1 MGLTVNGTRIEDA
14 EIREEAGRLAEEVAR
29 NFPWLD
35 PVAQKLQAEDLA
47 KERIIEHQLLFEKSQ
62 RKLPELASE
71 EVKEEF
77 KRFTKRHGGEKGFL
91 QKFKIRKSDLPKVK
105 QDMADDLRF
114 RKYIQSIYQ
123 QLPQVTEEQIQS
135 EYENS
140 KASFKRPDEY
150 RAAHIVYHTNNGQD
164 PEEAKAKAEGD
175 LARLQKGESFAKIA
189 DEESDCP
196 GNGGDLGWFAEGY
209 MVEEFEDV
217 VFKLEFGK
225 YSDVFKTPFGY
236 HIARLDDKREGN
248 YVPLEEV
255 SIDIRQ
261 NLETENRD
269 RKFKEILSE
278 LRSQADIRTV

>member
-1 MGLTVNGTRIEDA
+1 MGLKVNGTRIEDA
-14 EIREEAGRLAEEVAR
+14 EIREEAGRLTEEVAR
-29 NFPWLD
+29 KFPWLD

-77 KRFTKRHGGEKGFL
+77 KRFTKRHGGEKRFL

-123 QLPQVTEEQIQS
+123 QLPHVTEEQIQS

-140 KASFKRPDEY
+140 KASYKRPDEY
-150 RAAHIVYHTNNGQD
+150 KAAHIVYHTNNGQD
-164 PEEAKAKAEGD
+164 PEEAKAKAEAA
-175 LARLQKGESFAKIA
+175 LVRLQKGESFAKIA

-236 HIARLDDKREGN
+236 HIARLDDKREGD

-269 RKFKEILSE
+269 QKFKEILSE
-278 LRSQADIRTV
+278 LRRQADIRTV

>member
-150 RAAHIVYHTNNGQD
+150 KAAHIVYHTNNGQD
-164 PEEAKAKAEGD
+164 PEEAKAKAEGA
-175 LARLQKGESFAKIA
+175 LVRLQKGESFAKIA

-278 LRSQADIRTV
+278 LRSQADIQTV

>member
-14 EIREEAGRLAEEVAR
+14 EIREEAGRLAEEIAR

-77 KRFTKRHGGEKGFL
+77 KRFTKRHGGEKRFL

-123 QLPQVTEEQIQS
+123 QLPHVTEEQIQS

-140 KASFKRPDEY
+140 KASYKRPDEY
-150 RAAHIVYHTNNGQD
+150 KAAHIVYHTNDGQD
-164 PEEAKAKAEGD
+164 PEEAKAKAEAA
-175 LARLQKGESFAKIA
+175 LVRLQKGESLAKIA

-236 HIARLDDKREGN
+236 HIARLDDKREGD

-269 RKFKEILSE
+269 QKFKEILSE
-278 LRSQADIRTV
+278 LRRQADIRTV

>member
-14 EIREEAGRLAEEVAR
+14 EIREEAGRLAEEIAR

-150 RAAHIVYHTNNGQD
+150 KAAHIVYHTNNGQD
-164 PEEAKAKAEGD
+164 PEEAKAKAEGA

>member
-14 EIREEAGRLAEEVAR
+14 EIREEAGRLAEEIAR

-91 QKFKIRKSDLPKVK
+91 QKYKIRKSDLPKVK

-150 RAAHIVYHTNNGQD
+150 KAAHIVYHTNNGQD
-164 PEEAKAKAEGD
+164 PEEAKAKAEGA

-209 MVEEFEDV
+209 MVEEFENV

>member
-1 MGLTVNGTRIEDA
+1 M
-14 EIREEAGRLAEEVAR
+14 
-29 NFPWLD
+29 
-35 PVAQKLQAEDLA
+35 AQKLQAEDLA

-77 KRFTKRHGGEKGFL
+77 KRFTKRHGGEKRFL

-123 QLPQVTEEQIQS
+123 QLPHVTEEQIQP

-140 KASFKRPDEY
+140 KASYKRPDEY
-150 RAAHIVYHTNNGQD
+150 KAAHIVYHTNDGQD
-164 PEEAKAKAEGD
+164 PEEAKAKAEAA
-175 LARLQKGESFAKIA
+175 LVRLQKGGSFAKIA
-189 DEESDCP
+189 DEESDYP

-236 HIARLDDKREGN
+236 HIARLDDKREGD

-255 SIDIRQ
+255 SRDIRQ

-269 RKFKEILSE
+269 QKFKEILSE
-278 LRSQADIRTV
+278 LRHQADIRTV

>member
-1 MGLTVNGTRIEDA
+1 MGLTINGTRIEDA

-71 EVKEEF
+71 EVEEEF

-105 QDMADDLRF
+105 QEMADDLRF

-123 QLPQVTEEQIQS
+123 QLPEVTEEQIQS

-150 RAAHIVYHTNNGQD
+150 KAAHIVYHTNNGQD
-164 PEEAKAKAEGD
+164 SEEAKAKAD
-175 LARLQKGESFAKIA
+175 DALARLQKGESFEKIA

-209 MVEEFEDV
+209 MVQEFEDV

-225 YSDVFKTPFGY
+225 CSDVFKTPFGY

-255 SIDIRQ
+255 SKNIRQ
-261 NLETENRD
+261 KLETENRD
-269 RKFKEILSE
+269 QKFKEILSE

>member
-1 MGLTVNGTRIEDA
+1 MGLTINGTRIEDA

-71 EVKEEF
+71 EVEEEF

-105 QDMADDLRF
+105 QEMADDLRF

-123 QLPQVTEEQIQS
+123 QLPEVTEEQIQS

-150 RAAHIVYHTNNGQD
+150 KAAHIVYHTNNGQD
-164 PEEAKAKAEGD
+164 SEEAKAKAD
-175 LARLQKGESFAKIA
+175 DALARLQKGESFEKIA

-209 MVEEFEDV
+209 MVQEFEDV

-225 YSDVFKTPFGY
+225 CSDVFKTPFGY

-248 YVPLEEV
+248 YVPLDEV
-255 SIDIRQ
+255 SKNIRQ
-261 NLETENRD
+261 KLETENRD
-269 RKFKEILSE
+269 QKFKEILSE

>member
-1 MGLTVNGTRIEDA
+1 MGLKVNGTRIEDA
-14 EIREEAGRLAEEVAR
+14 EIREEAGRLAEEIAR

-77 KRFTKRHGGEKGFL
+77 KRFTKRHGGEKRFL

-123 QLPQVTEEQIQS
+123 QLPHVTEEQIQS

-140 KASFKRPDEY
+140 KASYKRPDEY
-150 RAAHIVYHTNNGQD
+150 KAAHIVYHTNDGQD
-164 PEEAKAKAEGD
+164 PEEAKAKAEGA

-236 HIARLDDKREGN
+236 HIARLDDKREGD

-269 RKFKEILSE
+269 QKFKEILSE
-278 LRSQADIRTV
+278 LRRQADIRTV

>member
-14 EIREEAGRLAEEVAR
+14 EIREEAGRLAEEIAR

-105 QDMADDLRF
+105 QDMADNLRF
-114 RKYIQSIYQ
+114 RKYIQSIYE

-150 RAAHIVYHTNNGQD
+150 KAAHIVYHTNNGQD
-164 PEEAKAKAEGD
+164 PEEAKAKAEGA
-175 LARLQKGESFAKIA
+175 LARLQKGESFQKIA

-248 YVPLEEV
+248 YVPMEEV

>member
-91 QKFKIRKSDLPKVK
+91 QKFKIRKRDLPKVK

-150 RAAHIVYHTNNGQD
+150 KAAHIVYHTNNGQD

>member
-1 MGLTVNGTRIEDA
+1 M
-14 EIREEAGRLAEEVAR
+14 
-29 NFPWLD
+29 
-35 PVAQKLQAEDLA
+35 
-47 KERIIEHQLLFEKSQ
+47 
-62 RKLPELASE
+62 
-71 EVKEEF
+71 
-77 KRFTKRHGGEKGFL
+77 
-91 QKFKIRKSDLPKVK
+91 
-105 QDMADDLRF
+105 
-114 RKYIQSIYQ
+114 
-123 QLPQVTEEQIQS
+123 
-135 EYENS
+135 
-140 KASFKRPDEY
+140 
-150 RAAHIVYHTNNGQD
+150 
-164 PEEAKAKAEGD
+164 
-175 LARLQKGESFAKIA
+175 QKGESFAKIA
-189 DEESDCP
+189 DEDSDCP

>member
-14 EIREEAGRLAEEVAR
+14 EIREEAGRLAEEIAR

-150 RAAHIVYHTNNGQD
+150 KAAHIVYHTNNGQD
-164 PEEAKAKAEGD
+164 PEEAKAKAEGALD
-175 LARLQKGESFAKIA
+175 RLQKGVSFAKIA

>member
-1 MGLTVNGTRIEDA
+1 MGLTINGTRIEDA

-35 PVAQKLQAEDLA
+35 PVAQKLQAEDMA

-62 RKLPELASE
+62 RKLPDLARE
-71 EVKEEF
+71 EVEEEF

-105 QDMADDLRF
+105 QEMADDLRF

-123 QLPQVTEEQIQS
+123 QLPEVTEEQIQS
-135 EYENS
+135 EYERS

-150 RAAHIVYHTNNGQD
+150 KAAHIVYHTNNGQD
-164 PEEAKAKAEGD
+164 SEEAKAKAD
-175 LARLQKGESFAKIA
+175 DALARLQKGESFEKIA

-209 MVEEFEDV
+209 MVQEFEDV

-225 YSDVFKTPFGY
+225 CSDVFKTSFGY
-236 HIARLDDKREGN
+236 HIVRLDDKREGN
-248 YVPLEEV
+248 YAPLDEV
-255 SIDIRQ
+255 SKDIRQ
-261 NLETENRD
+261 TLETENRNH
-269 RKFKEILSE
+269 KFKEILSE
-278 LRSQADIRTV
+278 LRSQADIRTA

>member
-140 KASFKRPDEY
+140 KASYKRPDEY
-150 RAAHIVYHTNNGQD
+150 KAAHIVYHTNDGQD
-164 PEEAKAKAEGD
+164 PEEAKAKAEGA
-175 LARLQKGESFAKIA
+175 LVRLQKGESFAKIA

-248 YVPLEEV
+248 YVPLQEV

>member
-14 EIREEAGRLAEEVAR
+14 EIREEAGRLAEEIAR

-77 KRFTKRHGGEKGFL
+77 KRFTKRHGGEKRFL

-105 QDMADDLRF
+105 QDMADNLRF
-114 RKYIQSIYQ
+114 RKYIQSIYE

-140 KASFKRPDEY
+140 KASYKRPDEY
-150 RAAHIVYHTNNGQD
+150 KAAHIVYHTNNGQD
-164 PEEAKAKAEGD
+164 PEEAKAKAEAA
-175 LARLQKGESFAKIA
+175 LVRLQKGESFAKIA

-236 HIARLDDKREGN
+236 HIARLDDKREGD

-269 RKFKEILSE
+269 QKFKEILSE
-278 LRSQADIRTV
+278 LRRQADIRTV

>member
-14 EIREEAGRLAEEVAR
+14 EIREEAGRLAEEIAR

-123 QLPQVTEEQIQS
+123 QLPQVTEEQIQF

-150 RAAHIVYHTNNGQD
+150 KAAHIVYHTNNGQD
-164 PEEAKAKAEGD
+164 PEEAKAKAEGALD
-175 LARLQKGESFAKIA
+175 RLQKGVSFAKIA

>member
-1 MGLTVNGTRIEDA
+1 MGLKVNGTRIEDA

-29 NFPWLD
+29 KFPWLD

-77 KRFTKRHGGEKGFL
+77 KRFTKRHGGEKRFL

-123 QLPQVTEEQIQS
+123 QLPHVTEEQIQS

-140 KASFKRPDEY
+140 KASYKRPDEY
-150 RAAHIVYHTNNGQD
+150 KAAHIVYHTNDGQD
-164 PEEAKAKAEGD
+164 PEEAKAKAEAA
-175 LARLQKGESFAKIA
+175 LVRLQKGESFAKIA

-236 HIARLDDKREGN
+236 HIARLDDKREGD

-269 RKFKEILSE
+269 QKFKEILSE
-278 LRSQADIRTV
+278 LRRQADIRTV

>member
-14 EIREEAGRLAEEVAR
+14 EIREEAGRLAEEIAR

-123 QLPQVTEEQIQS
+123 QLPQVTEEQIQF

-164 PEEAKAKAEGD
+164 PEEAKAKAEGA

>member
-91 QKFKIRKSDLPKVK
+91 QKFKIRKRDLPKVK

-150 RAAHIVYHTNNGQD
+150 KAAHIVYHTNNGQD
-164 PEEAKAKAEGD
+164 PEEAKAKAEGA

-248 YVPLEEV
+248 YVPLQEV

>member
-1 MGLTVNGTRIEDA
+1 MGLTINGTRIEDA

-71 EVKEEF
+71 EVEEEF

-105 QDMADDLRF
+105 QEMADDLRF

-123 QLPQVTEEQIQS
+123 QLPEVTEEQIQS

-150 RAAHIVYHTNNGQD
+150 KASHIVYHTNNGQD
-164 PEEAKAKAEGD
+164 SEEAKAKAD
-175 LARLQKGESFAKIA
+175 DALARLQKGESFEKIA

-209 MVEEFEDV
+209 MVQEFEDV

-225 YSDVFKTPFGY
+225 CSDVFKTPFGY

-255 SIDIRQ
+255 SKNIRQ
-261 NLETENRD
+261 KLETENRD
-269 RKFKEILSE
+269 QKFKEILSE